1 MDEHFP
7 QILVNEEKATTTTAC
22 SLVTGRDLIAQAKIG
37 WEGRGWRGK
46 GLEAAVSFASA
57 NCFC

>member
-1 MDEHFP
+1 MDEHSP
-7 QILVNEEKATTTTAC
+7 QILINEEKATTTTAC

-46 GLEAAVSFASA
+46 GL
-57 NCFC
+57 